1 LRLAGS
7 DIENVKNK
15 SSDLVSGK
23 THQVDRMNASDKL
36 GSRIRT
42 YREKLGLSV
51 EDLAK
56 NTGIEPALITNVEEG
71 KTYPSIG
78 VMVKLSR
85 ALGQRLG
92 TFTDDHF
99 REDPLIVRKDERKAE
114 TLPHRGEGNNG
125 YNYYLL
131 GKGKTDRH
139 MEPFF
144 IQIEPTDSVEFS
156 SHEGEEFIIVV
167 SGEVV
172 LRYGK
177 KTYQLKEGDSMYYN
191 SVVPHHVGAA
201 NGAPASIYA
210 VIYMPA

>member
-1 LRLAGS
+1 
-7 DIENVKNK
+7 
-15 SSDLVSGK
+15 
-23 THQVDRMNASDKL
+23 MNASEKL
-36 GSRIRT
+36 GTRVRK
-42 YREKLGLSV
+42 YREKLGLSA

-56 NTGIEPALITNVEEG
+56 NAGIDQALIVNIEEG
-71 KTYPSIG
+71 NTYPAIN

-85 ALGQRLG
+85 SLGQRLG
-92 TFTDDHF
+92 TFTDDQF
-99 REDPLIVRKDERKAE
+99 REDPLIVRENERREEAV
-114 TLPHRGEGNNG
+114 PHRGTNPNG
-125 YNYYLL
+125 YHYYLL

-144 IQIEPTDSVEFS
+144 IKIEPTENMELS

-172 LRYGK
+172 LRYGHD
-177 KTYQLKEGDSMYYN
+177 TYRLQEGDSMYYN

-210 VIYMPA
+210 VVYMPA

>member
-1 LRLAGS
+1 
-7 DIENVKNK
+7 
-15 SSDLVSGK
+15 
-23 THQVDRMNASDKL
+23 MNASDKL
-36 GSRIRT
+36 GIRIT
-42 YREKLGLSV
+42 KYREKLGLSI

-56 NTGIEPALITNVEEG
+56 NTGIDPALITNIEEG

-99 REDPLIVRKDERKAE
+99 KEDPLIVRQDERKEDA
-114 TLPHRGEGNNG
+114 LPHRGKSPNG
-125 YNYYLL
+125 YHYYLL

-144 IQIEPTDSVEFS
+144 IWIEPTEKVELS

-172 LRYGK
+172 LTYGQ
-177 KTYQLKEGDSMYYN
+177 KTYHLKEGDTMYYN

-201 NGAPASIYA
+201 NGPPASIYA
-210 VIYMPA
+210 VLYMPA

>member
-1 LRLAGS
+1 
-7 DIENVKNK
+7 
-15 SSDLVSGK
+15 
-23 THQVDRMNASDKL
+23 MNASDKL

-144 IQIEPTDSVEFS
+144 IQIEPMDSVEFS